1 MLRRYTCLA
10 LASKKSLHHSSV
22 RSNFLTELRAVKE
35 DFASR
40 SGATENDGKQTIKI
54 DGEEETEVQ
63 EKLQEILSKS
73 RKSTFSDPSNRELDL
88 SRSNTDIY
96 NEIVDNLKK
105 RRKFRIFLPEKEWRE
120 NFSQTMKTHYPK
132 VSKAHRHKFM
142 REMVEDSFKNATI
155 SPYSACDPI
164 TIGDLVALADDTA
177 EFYIVVGIPEKLSS
191 PYYTCINKEGELV
204 FVSRDKFKLRFPH
217 AIPKKYDM
225 FLQCLV
231 EPEKK
236 WRDFAPIGYPD
247 AEFSRSELARP
258 NEFPPERIGKKK
270 SKHKKYVKPEQTF
283 KEQVNAG
290 QLLNEQASQEYN
302 LEEELTSNDEDDF
315 IVNSAAG
322 QLLTNS
328 DVMTYHVSWFSR
340 ELYSEPLRDLS
351 IRISDDMNLI
361 SKKLEYLHRL
371 LQFDAT
377 GGIIDSPVT
386 ISIFELLEYVTKL
399 DLDQAREFAA
409 GGRETIAKY
418 NEEIMKSSDMSLYP
432 SPLRTIYQVQRYL
445 RSHNLI
451 DEDSNKLGKDIPII
465 GEQIGE
471 YNISTYLTVILA
483 LRHQSRMWNL
493 NQSNPSNPPIS
504 LTILPVHYIG
514 NISFLIEKLKSEGLT
529 LKFAN
534 YVVSCMNGEPKDVPE
549 YYSETVN
556 LLKDYIAGNFS
567 HDAEAGT
574 TVVSIVRKVEELAK
588 AQNLPM
594 NSRPEASFDYSKLRC
609 YEILQILKSKSGV
622 MKNKE
627 DAIKNIWENPI
638 NWSNS
643 LQLPHQGVS
652 NISDNNSM
660 FYQYMDDH
668 LVGRENELHDIR
680 ELKEKKQA
688 NKVLEPSDLLLD
700 EELKNDSEQFIP
712 DCLYETDPLD
722 SIRQDFTNVP
732 IYCIDSETAHEID
745 DGISIEEVDQNYLI
759 SVHVANPTSYI
770 KPNSSLANIAFG
782 KGTTTYLPEGPTMML
797 PKFISNLAGLGDA
810 SQGNKIRTFV
820 VQFELPKSQI
830 DSYLVQKEIDAN
842 YSDVNVLE
850 VIKKHMDSSSA
861 VKVGLAS
868 NFPQGFTYAKVNS
881 ILNDESK
888 IEAFKSNSL
897 KDINHVNL
905 FKLHGISKVLKDVR
919 VLLGDAISFQGNSS
933 SVSVNYTKKN
943 SDETHFKAKDDCYE
957 IGLFGHNAPTIS
969 IDQNGNQS
977 SDSKSQLLV
986 SECMIGGNLSASN
999 FASKH
1004 KIPIIYRS
1012 QYMNLHDSVAEEL
1025 GRISKDKHALQQNMD
1040 VENMAKVLPFLT
1052 SARFQTESP
1061 IKPHQSLG
1069 VKGYATVTSPLR
1081 RFVDMVNH
1089 WKFEDFLL
1097 SKQNGK
1103 VLSRILDSK
1112 LPYIGSHLQSCELI
1126 NKQSQRF
1133 SLNFWVGVFLKQYD
1147 HLLSLNEIEP
1157 IKFKLMIQSR
1167 PINGLIRVQMLDFAN
1182 IRASIEVT
1190 PLFLKHFKE
1199 EELGAG
1205 KTIHGY
1211 FEFVKLDYIEH
1222 EVVLRVRE

>member
-1 MLRRYTCLA
+1 MA
-10 LASKKSLHHSSV
+10 K
-22 RSNFLTELRAVKE
+22 
-35 DFASR
+35 R
-40 SGATENDGKQTIKI
+40 SGAIEDDGKQTIEI
-54 DGEEETEVQ
+54 DGADETKVQ

-73 RKSTFSDPSNRELDL
+73 RKSTFSDPSNRKLDL
-88 SRSNTDIY
+88 SGLNSDIY
-96 NEIVDNLKK
+96 NGIEDNLKK
-105 RRKFRIFLPEKEWRE
+105 RRRYRIFLPEKEWRE
-120 NFSQTMKTHYPK
+120 NFNKTMEKHYPYILK
-132 VSKAHRHKFM
+132 NGRHKAM
-142 REMVEDSFKNATI
+142 REMVEDTMQNATI

-164 TIGDLVALADDTA
+164 SIGDLVALADDTA
-177 EFYIVVGIPEKLSS
+177 EFYIVVGIPTRLSS
-191 PYYTCINKEGELV
+191 PYYTCINKEGEIV
-204 FVSRDKFKLRFPH
+204 FVSRERFKLRFPH

-236 WRDFAPIGYPD
+236 WRDVAPIGYPD
-247 AEFSRSELARP
+247 AEFLRSELARP
-258 NEFPPERIGKKK
+258 HEFEPKRKGKIK
-270 SKHKKYVKPEQTF
+270 SKHKRYVKPEQTF
-283 KEQVNAG
+283 REQVYSE
-290 QLLNEQASQEYN
+290 QPSNEQTSQEYN
-302 LEEELTSNDEDDF
+302 IEEELTSNDEDDF

-328 DVMTYHVSWFSR
+328 DVMTYHVLWFTR
-340 ELYSEPLRDLS
+340 ELYSGPLRDLS
-351 IRISDDMNLI
+351 IRISEDMNLI

-371 LQFDAT
+371 LQFDST
-377 GGIIDSPVT
+377 GEIIDSPVT

-409 GGRETIAKY
+409 GEGKTIKQY
-418 NEEIMKSSDMSLYP
+418 NEEIMKLSEMSIYP
-432 SPLRTIYQVQRYL
+432 SSLRTIFQVQRYL
-445 RSHNLI
+445 RLHNLI
-451 DEDSNKLGKDIPII
+451 DEDSNKLGKEIPII

-514 NISFLIEKLKSEGLT
+514 NISFLIEQLKTKGLT
-529 LKFAN
+529 LKFAD
-534 YVVSCMNGEPKDVPE
+534 YVVACMNGEYEDVPE
-549 YYSETVN
+549 YYHETIN

-594 NSRPEASFDYSKLRC
+594 KSGPEASFDYSKLRC
-609 YEILQILKSKSGV
+609 YEILQILKEKSGATENNEKA
-622 MKNKE
+622 MKNS
-627 DAIKNIWENPI
+627 WENPV

-643 LQLPHQGVS
+643 LQLPNQGVL
-652 NISDNNSM
+652 NISDNNSK
-660 FYQYMDDH
+660 FYQYMDEH
-668 LVGRENELHDIR
+668 LVGRESELHNIK
-680 ELKEKKQA
+680 ELKEKQQA
-688 NKVLEPSDLLLD
+688 SKVLETSNLLLD
-700 EELKNDSEQFIP
+700 EELENESEKFVP

-722 SIRQDFTNVP
+722 SIRQDFTNIPV
-732 IYCIDSETAHEID
+732 YCIDSDTAHEID
-745 DGISIEEVDQNYLI
+745 DGISIEEVDDNYLI
-759 SVHVANPTSYI
+759 SIHVANPTSYI

-797 PKFISNLAGLGDA
+797 PKFMSNLAGLGDV
-810 SQGNKIRTFV
+810 SQGKKTRTFV

-830 DSYLVQKEIDAN
+830 DSYLEQKDADAK
-842 YSDVNVLE
+842 YSDVSALK
-850 VIKKHMDSSSA
+850 VIKEHMDRSSA
-861 VKVGLAS
+861 VKVGFAS
-868 NFPQGFTYAKVNS
+868 NFPQGFTYAKVNT

-897 KDINHVNL
+897 EDTNHVNL
-905 FKLHGISKVLKDVR
+905 FKLHRISKVLKDVR
-919 VLLGDAISFQGNSS
+919 VLLGDAISFQGNNS
-933 SVSVNYTKKN
+933 SVSVNYAKKN
-943 SDETHFKAKDDCYE
+943 SNETHFIAKDDCYE
-957 IGLFGHNAPTIS
+957 IGLLGHNAPTIT
-969 IDQNGNQS
+969 IEQNGNQS

-999 FASKH
+999 FASKY

-1025 GRISKDKHALQQNMD
+1025 GRISREKHALQQNMD

-1052 SARFQTESP
+1052 SARFQTELP

-1069 VKGYATVTSPLR
+1069 VEGYATVTSPLR

-1097 SKQNGK
+1097 SKQNGQE
-1103 VLSRILDSK
+1103 VSRILDSK

-1126 NKQSQRF
+1126 NRQSQRF

-1147 HLLSLNEIEP
+1147 HLLSLNKIDP

-1167 PINGLIRVQMLDFAN
+1167 PINGFIRVQMLDFVN

-1190 PLFLKHFKE
+1190 PLFLKQFKE
-1199 EELGAG
+1199 EELCAG
-1205 KTIHGY
+1205 KTVHGY
-1211 FEFVKLDYIEH
+1211 FEFVKLDYVEH
-1222 EVVLRVRE
+1222 EVVLKIRE